1 MAKNYRER
9 GLSIR
14 CQVARPSETDPAKP
28 LVDATGKPVLD
39 YDGLF
44 FLKVSG
50 SDKDEHKRLIPVDYR
65 AFFDRDVRALKEALK
80 SDGVTDEAVLNQI
93 TVESVY
99 EEYVGRY
106 RRQSATYAPPGLP
119 DQFTLVVPK
128 GLCVNMTGGGGIGSV
143 NGHSSFTPISPVS
156 SALFQRLKMAAG
168 AKPSTPTAPTT
179 PTKGRKA
186 DPVTA

>member
-14 CQVARPSETDPAKP
+14 CQVAKPSEADPAKP

-39 YDGLF
+39 YDGQF
-44 FLKVSG
+44 FMKVSG
-50 SDKDEHKRLIPVDYR
+50 SDKDERKRLIPADYR
-65 AFFDRDVRALKEALK
+65 AFFERDVKALKAALQA
-80 SDGVTDEAVLNQI
+80 DGITDEAILNQI
-93 TVESVY
+93 SVESVY
-99 EEYVGRY
+99 EEYVAKY
-106 RRQSATYAPPGLP
+106 RRLSETHAPAGQP
-119 DQFTLVVPK
+119 DQFTVVVPK

-168 AKPSTPTAPTT
+168 AKPTT
-179 PTKGRKA
+179 PTPPAKSRKA